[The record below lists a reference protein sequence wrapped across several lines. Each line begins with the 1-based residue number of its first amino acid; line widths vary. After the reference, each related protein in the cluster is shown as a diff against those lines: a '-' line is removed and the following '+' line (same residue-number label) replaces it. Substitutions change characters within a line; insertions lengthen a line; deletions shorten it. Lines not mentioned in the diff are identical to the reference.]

1 MKNLFLI
8 DYIDH
13 ANQKKMNKDLE
24 IMNHTMQDWM
34 KKSEKYSEEL
44 IHFQADG
51 KEWSL
56 QQVLHHISQIQDS
69 VEEVIAKILTKQE
82 TLRDTTLKNWFRYF
96 ILKLALASNKKF
108 EVPKMLPAP
117 ENNMTLDEVRQE
129 WNESYVRFDALLK
142 NFPKKL
148 EDKLIFR
155 HPRIG
160 WININQTLGFM
171 LDHMKHHQKQIE
183 SLYSQLDLKMK

>member
-1 MKNLFLI
+1 
-8 DYIDH
+8 
-13 ANQKKMNKDLE
+13 
-24 IMNHTMQDWM
+24 MQDWM